1 MSNFLVAEKVFY
13 GLSVSRLAIFNTF
26 LLLGGCV
33 RILRDG
39 VTVKKAGFLL
49 IGLSLTSCN
58 NLPGDGPL
66 ASDVLEQSKQS
77 INQTGSRQSVV
88 FDIVDIDVNSA
99 TLISAFD
106 GKLLQSR
113 FGIGGS
119 VKRPVIGIGD
129 QLKITIFEAGSD
141 GLFSTGDSKQTTLDI
156 VVQPDGKAAIP
167 YVGLVSF
174 AGKTLEQARQT
185 ILGALKS
192 KAVEPDVIISSAAT
206 ASRNVTVSGAVNSPA
221 VVPLNLV
228 AETIMEVIAKAGGPS
243 AQPYESYVTL
253 TRQGKTGTVLLKTL
267 LQNPRENVYL
277 QPGDQI
283 FVTRE
288 PRTFTVLGSVKSNSR
303 LEFGAN
309 DLNLLEAVALAGGGS
324 AETSDMKGYFV
335 FRYEEPD
342 IVMDLLGPQRF
353 NQLVS
358 KGMRTDKLGR
368 YPIVYRFDMTKAG
381 SMLTGQNFDIKARD
395 VIYASRHPSVDFTRF
410 VSIVGQPIG
419 IVAGG
424 AGVYNNLNN

>member
-1 MSNFLVAEKVFY
+1 LGI
-13 GLSVSRLAIFNTF
+13 GLWVLDI
-26 LLLGGCV
+26 GE
-33 RILRDG
+33 I
-39 VTVKKAGFLL
+39 VKKAGLFLV
-49 IGLSLTSCN
+49 GLSLTSCN

-77 INQTGSRQSVV
+77 TTQASMGQNVV

-99 TLISAFD
+99 TLISKFD

-113 FGIGGS
+113 FGIGGG

-167 YVGLVSF
+167 YVGLVTF

-185 ILGALKS
+185 ILAALVS
-192 KAVEPDVIISSAAT
+192 KAVEPDVIINSAGT
-206 ASRNVTVSGAVNSPA
+206 ASRNVTVSGAVKSPA

-228 AETIMEVIAKAGGPS
+228 PETIMEVLAKAGGPT

-253 TRQGKTGTVLLKTL
+253 TRQSKTGTVLLKTL
-267 LQNPRENVYL
+267 VQNPRENIYV
-277 QPGDQI
+277 QPGDQV

-288 PRTFTVLGSVKSNSR
+288 PRTFTVLGSVRSNNR

-309 DLNLLEAVALAGGGS
+309 DLNLLEAVALGGGGS

-342 IVMDLLGPQRF
+342 IVMDLLGQQRF
-353 NQLVS
+353 NELTQ
-358 KGMRTDKLGR
+358 KGMRADKFGR
-368 YPIVYRFDMTKAG
+368 YPIVYRFDMTRAG
-381 SMLTGQNFDIKARD
+381 SMLVGQNFDVKARD

-410 VSIVGQPIG
+410 MTIVGQPIS

-424 AGVYNNLNN
+424 AGVYNNFNPR

>member
-1 MSNFLVAEKVFY
+1 MCGEVLRKA
-13 GLSVSRLAIFNTF
+13 G
-26 LLLGGCV
+26 LLLVG
-33 RILRDG
+33 I
-39 VTVKKAGFLL
+39 
-49 IGLSLTSCN
+49 SLTSCN

-77 INQTGSRQSVV
+77 VARPAPGQNVV

-99 TLISAFD
+99 TLISKFD
-106 GKLLQSR
+106 GRLLQSR
-113 FGIGGS
+113 FGVGGG
-119 VKRPVIGIGD
+119 VKRPVIGVGD
-129 QLKITIFEAGSD
+129 ELKITIFEAGSD
-141 GLFSTGDSKQTTLDI
+141 GLFSTTDSKQTSLEI

-167 YVGLVSF
+167 YAGLVSF

-185 ILGALKS
+185 VLGALKS
-192 KAVEPDVIISSAAT
+192 KAVEPDVLISSAST
-206 ASRNVTVSGAVNSPA
+206 ASRNVTVSGAVKTPA

-228 AETIMEVIAKAGGPS
+228 PETIMEVLAKAGGPT

-253 TRQGKTGTVLLKTL
+253 TRDSNTATVLLKTL
-267 LQNPRENVYL
+267 VQNPRENVFV
-277 QPGDQI
+277 QPGDQV

-288 PRTFTVLGSVKSNSR
+288 PRTFTVLGAVKSNNR
-303 LEFGAN
+303 IEFGAN
-309 DLNLLEAVALAGGGS
+309 DINLLEAVALAGGGS

-342 IVMDLLGPQRF
+342 IIMDLLGRPRF
-353 NQLVS
+353 TELTQ

-381 SMLTGQNFDIKARD
+381 SMLVGQNFEIKARD

-410 VSIVGQPIG
+410 MTIVGQPIG

-424 AGVYNNLNN
+424 AGIYNNFNR

>member
-1 MSNFLVAEKVFY
+1 M
-13 GLSVSRLAIFNTF
+13 RLLRGEDLRKTG
-26 LLLGGCV
+26 LLLV
-33 RILRDG
+33 
-39 VTVKKAGFLL
+39 
-49 IGLSLTSCN
+49 GLSLTSCN

-77 INQTGSRQSVV
+77 ATQPSASRSVV

-99 TLISAFD
+99 TLISKFD
-106 GKLLQSR
+106 GRLLQSR
-113 FGIGGS
+113 FGMGGG

-141 GLFSTGDSKQTTLDI
+141 GLFSTADSKQTTLDI

-167 YVGLVSF
+167 YVGLVTFS
-174 AGKTLEQARQT
+174 GKTLEQARQT
-185 ILGALKS
+185 ILGALAN
-192 KAVEPDVIISSAAT
+192 KAVQPDVIISSAST
-206 ASRNVTVSGAVNSPA
+206 TSRNVTVSGAVKSPA

-228 AETIMEVIAKAGGPS
+228 PETIMEVLAKAGGPT

-253 TRQGKTGTVLLKTL
+253 TRQSNTGTVLLKTL
-267 LQNPRENVYL
+267 VQNPRENVYV

-288 PRTFTVLGSVKSNSR
+288 PRTFTVLGAVKSNNR

-309 DLNLLEAVALAGGGS
+309 DINLLEAVALAGGGS

-342 IVMDLLGPQRF
+342 IVIDLLGRQRF
-353 NQLVS
+353 NDLTQR
-358 KGMRTDKLGR
+358 GMRPDKLGR
-368 YPIVYRFDMTKAG
+368 YPIVYRFDMTQAG
-381 SMLTGQNFDIKARD
+381 SMLVGQNFDIKARD

-410 VSIVGQPIG
+410 MSIVGQPIG

-424 AGVYNNLNN
+424 AGIYNNFNR

>member
-1 MSNFLVAEKVFY
+1 LRGEVLRKA
-13 GLSVSRLAIFNTF
+13 G
-26 LLLGGCV
+26 LLLV
-33 RILRDG
+33 
-39 VTVKKAGFLL
+39 
-49 IGLSLTSCN
+49 GLGLTSCN

-77 INQTGSRQSVV
+77 VAHSSTSNNVV

-99 TLISAFD
+99 TLISRFD
-106 GKLLQSR
+106 GRLLQSR
-113 FGIGGS
+113 FGLGGG

-141 GLFSTGDSKQTTLDI
+141 GLFSTADSKQTTLDI
-156 VVQPDGKAAIP
+156 IVQPDGKAAIP
-167 YVGLVSF
+167 YVGLVTFS
-174 AGKTLEQARQT
+174 GKTLEQARQT
-185 ILGALKS
+185 ILAALAN
-192 KAVEPDVIISSAAT
+192 KAVQPDVIISSSST
-206 ASRNVTVSGAVNSPA
+206 ASRNVTVSGAVKSPA

-228 AETIMEVIAKAGGPS
+228 PETIMEVLAKAGGPT

-253 TRQGKTGTVLLKTL
+253 TRQSNTGTVLLKTL
-267 LQNPRENVYL
+267 VQNPRENVYV

-288 PRTFTVLGSVKSNSR
+288 PRTFTVLGAVKSNNR
-303 LEFGAN
+303 IEFGAN
-309 DLNLLEAVALAGGGS
+309 DINLLEAVALAGGGS

-342 IVMDLLGPQRF
+342 IVIDLLGRQRF
-353 NQLVS
+353 NELTQ
-358 KGMRTDKLGR
+358 KGMRPDKLGR

-381 SMLTGQNFDIKARD
+381 SMLVGQNFDVKARD

-410 VSIVGQPIG
+410 MSIVGQPIG

-424 AGVYNNLNN
+424 AGIYNNFNR